1 MRKQT
6 AALTL
11 PQQRKKTSN
20 QKKKKIK
27 HQQHNKHKTNQQNQN
42 QQKQQKAHSKPFVLI
57 IQQSLTCC
65 GVKKKKETG
74 TSKSV
79 FGFKFCYY
87 GAETVTEEF
96 CEHLATLGRDERHS
110 TLTLFSSNYSR

>member
-20 QKKKKIK
+20 QKKKKRK
-27 HQQHNKHKTNQQNQN
+27 HQQHNNKHKTNQQNQN
-42 QQKQQKAHSKPFVLI
+42 QQKTTKSPQQTFCINHTAKLN
-57 IQQSLTCC
+57 LLW
-65 GVKKKKETG
+65 GEKKETG
-74 TSKSV
+74 TLRSG

-87 GAETVTEEF
+87 GAETVTGEF

>member
-1 MRKQT
+1 MFNNLPHCQT
-6 AALTL
+6 E
-11 PQQRKKTSN
+11 N
-20 QKKKKIK
+20 QER
-27 HQQHNKHKTNQQNQN
+27 
-42 QQKQQKAHSKPFVLI
+42 APLAFVLI

-65 GVKKKKETG
+65 EGKRKKKLG
-74 TSKSV
+74 LGSQF

-87 GAETVTEEF
+87 GAETFTEEF